1 MPVVGIISVLYYE
14 SWNSNSKLRIIN
26 SNSRTIMMVVTMI
39 IKMLVMMMI
48 NSILAYS
55 RFVWNRTKSIKVI
68 ITIATIITTIT
79 ITESTLIILP
89 TIVHYPLS
97 CNRIRN
103 MRRDLMETHS
113 KTTTE
118 IIKIMIVVTVML

>member
-1 MPVVGIISVLYYE
+1 
-14 SWNSNSKLRIIN
+14 
-26 SNSRTIMMVVTMI
+26 
-39 IKMLVMMMI
+39 MLVMMMI